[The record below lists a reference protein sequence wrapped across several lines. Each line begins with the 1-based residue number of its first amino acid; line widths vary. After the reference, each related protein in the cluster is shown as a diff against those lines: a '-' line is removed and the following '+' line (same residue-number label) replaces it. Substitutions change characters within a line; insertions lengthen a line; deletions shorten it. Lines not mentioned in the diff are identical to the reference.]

1 MKMRQKYI
9 IIYNI
14 LYIYIYIYIYIYK
27 YNIFIIYSERDQNP
41 FSSMIKVLR
50 SIQ

>member
-14 LYIYIYIYIYIYK
+14 LYIYI
-27 YNIFIIYSERDQNP
+27 NIIYLLYIERDQNP
-41 FSSMIKVLR
+41 FSSMIKALG
-50 SIQ
+50 SIQW

>member
-14 LYIYIYIYIYIYK
+14 LYIYIYI
-27 YNIFIIYSERDQNP
+27 NIIYLLYRERDQNP
-41 FSSMIKVLR
+41 FSSMIKALG

>member
-14 LYIYIYIYIYIYK
+14 LYIYI
-27 YNIFIIYSERDQNP
+27 NIIYLLYIERDQNP
-41 FSSMIKVLR
+41 FSSMIKALG

>member
-14 LYIYIYIYIYIYK
+14 LYIYIYK

>member
-14 LYIYIYIYIYIYK
+14 LYIYI
-27 YNIFIIYSERDQNP
+27 NIIYLLYRERDQNP
-41 FSSMIKVLR
+41 FSSMIKALG

>member
-14 LYIYIYIYIYIYK
+14 LYIYIYIYI
-27 YNIFIIYSERDQNP
+27 NIIYLLYRERDQNP
-41 FSSMIKVLR
+41 FSSMIKALG

>member
-14 LYIYIYIYIYIYK
+14 LYIHIYI
-27 YNIFIIYSERDQNP
+27 NIIYLLYRERDQNP
-41 FSSMIKVLR
+41 FSSMIKALG